1 VPGVMG
7 CAGLVRVRVMFVVV
21 FMNTRWNKRGDHSI
35 RKSAA
40 K

>member
-1 VPGVMG
+1 
-7 CAGLVRVRVMFVVV
+7 MFVVV